1 MYWLFVEGMAGIGTG
16 MDRTS
21 ILKFNINE
29 HHNETYMLPKCI
41 ILLVAS

>member
-1 MYWLFVEGMAGIGTG
+1 MFVADECMAGIG

-21 ILKFNINE
+21 ILNFNINE

-41 ILLVAS
+41 ILLVAC